1 MAREFFRF
9 GAGSK
14 NFTRHN
20 GKILAR
26 ESQKT
31 RTHSGQFRNQIREE
45 SAYNV
50 SSTYA

>member
-9 GAGSK
+9 GSGSK

-20 GKILAR
+20 GKILVR

-31 RTHSGQFRNQIREE
+31 RTAFRPIPEPN
-45 SAYNV
+45 S
-50 SSTYA
+50 

>member
-9 GAGSK
+9 GVGSK

-31 RTHSGQFRNQIREE
+31 RTAFRPIPEPNL
-45 SAYNV
+45 
-50 SSTYA
+50 